1 MKYGAKIF
9 MNNRKQHQA
18 HDLVVLHCRA
28 ECDSSAVVQL
38 DLHAQML
45 PFRKQ
50 DRRHSI
56 CSELEAAAVTAA
68 AASAVRNVAP
78 LKVHLPPARR

>member
-9 MNNRKQHQA
+9 MNDRNKHQA

-28 ECDSSAVVQL
+28 ECDSAVVQL
-38 DLHAQML
+38 DLHAQVL
-45 PFRKQ
+45 PFQKQ

-78 LKVHLPPARR
+78 LKVHLPLARR